1 LIIVAQK
8 SFANPKGDR
17 FLTTV
22 VIGFAAVIV
31 SLVVGLVIYNIF
43 NVEYSYDEFD
53 HITSFYAI
61 DAMPEDTYLV
71 YFYSEYCSHCNDIKQ
86 DVLKF
91 AAKNDQNIKIYF
103 LDSSYAT
110 GTDRIVM
117 DPVTDADLSGTPTI
131 VTVVNGVITH
141 VNPGSDVVL
150 DVLDAIND
158 GTYDYE

>member
-1 LIIVAQK
+1 MIIVAQK

>member
-1 LIIVAQK
+1 MAQK